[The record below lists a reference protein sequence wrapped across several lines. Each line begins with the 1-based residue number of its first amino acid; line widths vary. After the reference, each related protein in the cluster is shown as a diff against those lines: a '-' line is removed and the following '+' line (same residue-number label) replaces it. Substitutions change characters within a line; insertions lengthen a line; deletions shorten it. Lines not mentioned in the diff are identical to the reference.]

1 MSKIIKTTFL
11 FLIGMT
17 FLPLQGCNKGEEIIS
32 PKPKAKEETKNIS
45 LDNENIHVTGAAYI
59 FRSPIKLFYKR
70 FSEEVLNAPAAIRRF
85 DTNVALSTS
94 GISIQFKTKSP
105 FIHLTFSPE
114 TGLNEKGAFKILK
127 DGTDFQTITFDGPIN
142 QPIQIKL
149 SALPTDKE
157 YVYEIILPSY
167 ANLSLT
173 KLEIDGDS
181 DLVAYTPKPKRV
193 YIGFGDSITH
203 GRGQDGCTFL
213 TYPYLLAQKLG
224 MTLYNLGIGGARIS
238 IPVATMSKDLP
249 QADLITIL
257 IGFNDFE
264 SANQTQ
270 VQFEANYRAYL
281 TEIRAN
287 HPSAAIYCITLL
299 HTTRTSNTTTGLTP
313 EHFRNIVKEI
323 VSEYQMTDNNLHLIE
338 GDKITSAKH
347 LTDRV
352 HLNVEGAS
360 TLAEELYHI
369 ISPKF

>member
-1 MSKIIKTTFL
+1 ML
-11 FLIGMT
+11 FLSRT
-17 FLPLQGCNKGEEIIS
+17 
-32 PKPKAKEETKNIS
+32 
-45 LDNENIHVTGAAYI
+45 HV
-59 FRSPIKLFYKR
+59 IKLFYKR

-94 GISIQFKTKSP
+94 GISIQFKTKSS

-127 DGTDFQTITFDGPIN
+127 DGTDFQTITFDGPVN

-213 TYPYLLAQKLG
+213 TYPYLG
-224 MTLYNLGIGGARIS
+224 
-238 IPVATMSKDLP
+238 
-249 QADLITIL
+249 
-257 IGFNDFE
+257 
-264 SANQTQ
+264 SA
-270 VQFEANYRAYL
+270 Y
-281 TEIRAN
+281 
-287 HPSAAIYCITLL
+287 
-299 HTTRTSNTTTGLTP
+299 
-313 EHFRNIVKEI
+313 
-323 VSEYQMTDNNLHLIE
+323 
-338 GDKITSAKH
+338 
-347 LTDRV
+347 
-352 HLNVEGAS
+352 
-360 TLAEELYHI
+360 
-369 ISPKF
+369 